1 MSIRLRLTLWYVALL
16 CVGLALFGGAILWQ
30 TERAASAAL
39 DESLRR
45 RAADVAADINLGPPI
60 TLHADAP
67 DESTRDLG
75 EMSLW
80 IRVLDPQGHVALQ
93 QGPRLAGAP
102 AVAPATLRPGLYDR
116 KVGGEESFRLF
127 VRPVMGD
134 GRHAATIQVLTTTR
148 PIKEARER
156 LLAAMGA
163 AAALIVLGAALGGL
177 FLAERAL
184 RPVDRLTRLA
194 GEIGAD
200 QLHRRVSDEVGRG
213 VARHSRDGRGDEL
226 ARLARTFDAML
237 ARIEEASERR
247 RRLTADAAHEL
258 ATPIATIA
266 SGAEIALRRPRTP
279 SEYEDALRRI
289 LDESR
294 HMGRMVDDLLLL
306 ARADAGRLPLQHD
319 IVEIDDVCR
328 GAIRAFEPL
337 ATARAIRLTADL
349 PSHATL
355 VLGDE
360 LRLTQVVRNLLDN
373 ALRYTPTG
381 GVVRL
386 ILREDPRDDD
396 NAAHTIVMRV
406 CDTGPGIPPDERD
419 PVFERFHRAREAPP
433 LVRDGQQTGHA
444 GGSGL
449 GLAIC
454 KAIVASHG
462 GRISVEDSSIA
473 PPRSPT
479 PGTDVVVA
487 LPALEFSSADHAE
500 NSTLDQLDQSEQT
513 GLADP
518 ADKAAPTPA
527 L

>member
-30 TERAASAAL
+30 TERAAGAAL

-80 IRVLDPQGHVALQ
+80 IRVLDPQGYVALQ
-93 QGPRLAGAP
+93 QGPRLAGAM
-102 AVAPATLRPGLYDR
+102 AVAPATLSPGLYTR
-116 KVGGEESFRLF
+116 TVGREDSYRLF
-127 VRPVMGD
+127 VRPIVRG
-134 GRHAATIQVLTTTR
+134 GRRAVTIQVLTTTR

-200 QLHRRVSDEVGRG
+200 QLHRRVSDDVR
-213 VARHSRDGRGDEL
+213 RRPRDGRGDEL
-226 ARLARTFDAML
+226 TRLARTFDAML

-279 SEYEDALRRI
+279 REYEDALRRI

-306 ARADAGRLPLQHD
+306 ARADAGRLPLQREL
-319 IVEIDDVCR
+319 VEIDDVCR
-328 GAIRAFEPL
+328 GVVRAFEPL

-349 PSHATL
+349 PPRATL

-360 LRLTQVVRNLLDN
+360 LRLAQVVRNLLDN
-373 ALRYTPTG
+373 ALRYTPAG
-381 GVVRL
+381 GAVRL
-386 ILREDPRDDD
+386 TLREEPSHGD
-396 NAAHTIVMRV
+396 NAARMVIMRV
-406 CDTGPGIPPDERD
+406 CDTGLGIPPDERD
-419 PVFERFHRAREAPP
+419 RVFERFHRAREALP
-433 LVRDGQQTGHA
+433 LVGNGQQAEHS

-454 KAIVASHG
+454 KAIVSSHG
-462 GRISVEDSSIA
+462 GRISIEDSGSA
-473 PPRSPT
+473 RAGDPA
-479 PGTDVVVA
+479 PGTAVIVA
-487 LPALEFSSADHAE
+487 LPALESSPADDAE
-500 NSTLDQLDQSEQT
+500 NSALDQLGQPDVTDPT
-513 GLADP
+513 GITV
-518 ADKAAPTPA
+518 PTPV